1 MTSLLLFALTVL
13 ATLSA
18 YNVPVGAQQT
28 IAEFTRDSSGR
39 VSVKFER
46 GSKITLGNRTTGPI
60 VVIGWDRDTVE
71 ATAFSERGTEAVRA
85 RIDPGESGSRIWLKA
100 DYASERP
107 DPWFSQPSVKA
118 DVPVPA
124 LPPIAPPETSSSTS
138 PSSVI
143 RRLRSQHPTLSFRPD
158 DILLEVRVPR
168 YAEIEPIQVFR
179 SEVLVT
185 GVETAVIVNGEK
197 STIRL
202 QKVGSTEVRTSSGDV
217 EIDGVSGLA
226 DVITTSGAI
235 VVKNA
240 GADVRALSLSGR
252 IEIECANGR
261 VDVSNTDGPI
271 TISGISGDVSAT
283 TTYSTTRLHG
293 SIRANGRYYLK
304 SMSGAIEME
313 LPANSPGFTATLSS
327 YRGDI
332 NTDFSLKT
340 NQPKSNTPT
349 NRRLIGRH
357 GNGLAQITLDS
368 FDGPVKLRKLTPGAT
383 KDCRQ

>member
-1 MTSLLLFALTVL
+1 MTSLLLFTLTVL
-13 ATLSA
+13 AALSA
-18 YNVPVGAQQT
+18 TNAPVGAQQT
-28 IAEFTRDSSGR
+28 STEFTRDDSGR
-39 VSVKFER
+39 VSLKFER
-46 GSKITLGNRTTGPI
+46 GSRITLGNRTTGPI
-60 VVIGWDRDTVE
+60 IVIGWDRDIIE

-85 RIDPGESGSRIWLKA
+85 RIDQGESGSRIWLKA

-124 LPPIAPPETSSSTS
+124 LPPGIL
-138 PSSVI
+138 
-143 RRLRSQHPTLSFRPD
+143 RLRSQHPTLSFRPD

-185 GVETAVIVNGEK
+185 GVETSVIVNGEK

-202 QKVGSTEVRTSSGDV
+202 QKVGSTEVRTSSGNV
-217 EIDGVSGLA
+217 EIDSVSGLA
-226 DVITTSGAI
+226 DVITTSGSI
-235 VVKNA
+235 VVRNA

-283 TTYSTTRLHG
+283 TTYSTTRLRG
-293 SIRANGRYYLK
+293 AIRANGRYYLK

-313 LPANSPGFTATLSS
+313 MPANSPGFTATLSS
-327 YRGDI
+327 YRGEI
-332 NTDFSLKT
+332 NTDFILKT